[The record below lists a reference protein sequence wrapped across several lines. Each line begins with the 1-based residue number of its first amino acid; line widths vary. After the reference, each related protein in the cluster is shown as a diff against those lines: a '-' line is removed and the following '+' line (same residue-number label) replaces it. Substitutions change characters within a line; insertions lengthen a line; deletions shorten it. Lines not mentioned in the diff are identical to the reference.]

1 MKKTITAIS
10 SLIIIAAMLVSCAP
24 KAATQASQ
32 TQSAT
37 QAAQATTAPVTQNLT
52 VVQEQD
58 AYEAV
63 YQNVNPS
70 VVYIRCVI
78 KETANTQTTTNFDFP
93 SFPGFPDFNNN
104 NQDQN
109 QNQNQESVTQV
120 AGSGFIYS
128 TDGYIVTNNHVV
140 EGADRIVVT
149 FADGTESDATLVGT
163 DPSTDVAVIKVD
175 GVDSSLLKPVTIGDS
190 STLKVGQI
198 VIAIGSPFELQGTMT
213 TGIISAM
220 GRTMASTDSSS
231 NNGYSTTTSNTGYY
245 SIPDIIQTDAAIN
258 HGNSG
263 GPLVTLSG
271 EVIGVNTAIE
281 STSDSNAGIGYAIPS
296 SIVKLIADK
305 IIKGEEIKHTYLGI
319 STLQMSSDIAKA
331 MNLPANTHGI
341 LVEDVSSSGPAGK
354 AGIKGSSTQ
363 VTIDGMTA
371 TVGGDVIVSIDG
383 QEVRSY
389 NDLISYLMLSTEVG
403 QKVELG
409 IIRDGQQKTVEVTLQ
424 ARPVS
429 SK

>member
-24 KAATQASQ
+24 KAATQAPVA
-32 TQSAT
+32 QSAT

-93 SFPGFPDFNNN
+93 SIPGFPDFNNN
-104 NQDQN
+104 NQN

-128 TDGYIVTNNHVV
+128 SDGYIVTNNHVV

-149 FADGTESDATLVGT
+149 FADGTEADATLVGT

-175 GVDSSLLKPVTIGDS
+175 GVDASLLKPITLGDS
-190 STLKVGQI
+190 SALKVGQI

-231 NNGYSTTTSNTGYY
+231 SNGYSSTTSSSGYY

-371 TVGGDVIVSIDG
+371 TVGGDIIVSIDG
-383 QEVRSY
+383 NEVKSY

-424 ARPVS
+424 ARPTNS
-429 SK
+429 